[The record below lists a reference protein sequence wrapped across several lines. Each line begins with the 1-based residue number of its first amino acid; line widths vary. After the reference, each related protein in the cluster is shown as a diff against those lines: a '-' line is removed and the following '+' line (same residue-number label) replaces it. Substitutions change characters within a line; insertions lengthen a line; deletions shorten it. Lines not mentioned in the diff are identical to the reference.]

1 MEKSTVVPF
10 RKSPLLQVAGLEKKF
25 DDAPVLNGVNLMVD
39 AGEIVVL
46 MGPSGC
52 GKSTLARCIN
62 FLIRPDAGRI
72 YFDGRPVDELNHGEL
87 LAARRRIG
95 FVFQHFNLVD
105 RLTVLDNVMLGPAL
119 SGMERRE
126 AEELAYAAL
135 RRVKMAGHWRRRPAE
150 LSGGQKQRVGMARA
164 LAMHPD
170 LMIWDEPTAS
180 LDPILVGEVLE
191 VMEELALERHQAML
205 VITHELAFALRT
217 ADRLALMDAGR
228 IVEEG
233 KPGELLESP
242 VSEIGKKYRNLFATS
257 ILPATD
263 RLLPDKFVRICENG
277 K

>member
-1 MEKSTVVPF
+1 MERGTVVPL
-10 RKSPLLQVAGLEKKF
+10 KKIPLLQVAGLEKKF
-25 DDAPVLNGVNLMVD
+25 DGAPVLNGVNLTVD

-72 YFDGRPVDELNHGEL
+72 YFDGRPVDELSHGEL

-135 RRVKMAGHWRRRPAE
+135 RRVKMAGHWKRRPAE
-150 LSGGQKQRVGMARA
+150 LSGGQKQRTGIARA

-191 VMEELALERHQAML
+191 VLEELALERHQAML
-205 VITHELAFALRT
+205 VITHELAFALRM
-217 ADRLALMDAGR
+217 ADRLAMMDAGR

-233 KPGELLESP
+233 KPGELLASP

-263 RLLPDKFVRICENG
+263 LLLPDKFVKVSENG

>member
-10 RKSPLLQVAGLEKKF
+10 KKIPLLQVAGLEKKF
-25 DDAPVLNGVNLMVD
+25 AGAPVLNGVNLMVD

-263 RLLPDKFVRICENG
+263 LLLPDKFVRISENG